1 MQHTIAAV
9 YNQQTQAQRAMED
22 LVASGIPR
30 DDVRLSQS
38 EGEQAQRG
46 AQEKDEGAFSGIR
59 SFFAEVFGSNR
70 DQDDVELYSEA
81 VRRGNYVLT
90 VNVPEDNLVDQATDV
105 LDRYDPV
112 DIDEQASQWKS
123 GGWAAPQ
130 SMRQHSTQTAG
141 TQGRAE
147 TESQAIPVVQ
157 EELKVGKRQ
166 VQRGGVRI
174 YQRVTERPVEENVN
188 LREERVVVERNPVDQ
203 PASEADL
210 SGMKQGTIELRETA
224 EEPVVEKTARVVEE
238 VRVGKEVSERQEQ
251 VRDTVRGTEV
261 EVENLSGQS
270 ARPGGQVDDDSY
282 YRTHWQNNFASSG
295 TRYEDYAPAY
305 QYGSRLAASDTYKGK
320 RWDDVESDVR
330 RDWESRNPGSA
341 WQKFKAAIQHGW
353 QRMTS

>member
-1 MQHTIAAV
+1 VQ
-9 YNQQTQAQRAMED
+9 
-22 LVASGIPR
+22 
-30 DDVRLSQS
+30 
-38 EGEQAQRG
+38 
-46 AQEKDEGAFSGIR
+46 
-59 SFFAEVFGSNR
+59 
-70 DQDDVELYSEA
+70 
-81 VRRGNYVLT
+81 
-90 VNVPEDNLVDQATDV
+90 
-105 LDRYDPV
+105 
-112 DIDEQASQWKS
+112 
-123 GGWAAPQ
+123 
-130 SMRQHSTQTAG
+130 
-141 TQGRAE
+141 